1 VDKTKLLGC
10 PYLFFK
16 KMGTS
21 KQEEKLLKTPSSV
34 KDLAL
39 GMAAY
44 TGASTF
50 GPIVV
55 LGLVGFF
62 MDKAFETKPL
72 FLIMGIAIAFI
83 VTNALIFKKIN
94 KLIKNFSDLD
104 QEALKENKEK

>member
-1 VDKTKLLGC
+1 MDIS
-10 PYLFFK
+10 K
-16 KMGTS
+16 K
-21 KQEEKLLKTPSSV
+21 EEKLLKTPSGV

-55 LGLVGFF
+55 LGFLGFGL
-62 MDKAFETKPL
+62 DKWLDTKPL
-72 FLIMGIAIAFI
+72 FLIMGIAVAFI

-104 QEALKENKEK
+104 KEAEKENKEK

>member
-1 VDKTKLLGC
+1 
-10 PYLFFK
+10 
-16 KMGTS
+16 MGIS
-21 KQEEKLLKTPSSV
+21 KQEEKLLRKPSSV

-55 LGLVGFF
+55 FGILGFVL
-62 MDKAFETKPL
+62 DKVFETKPL
-72 FLIMGIAIAFI
+72 FLICGIGIAFI
-83 VTNALIFKKIN
+83 VTNALILKKIN

-104 QEALKENKEK
+104 KEEAKSENKEK